1 MSVLAKNHRQ
11 LTVYYD
17 SKSELGKKVRAHAES
32 SKLKVLPVDLLQS
45 NLTGTEWAEVAELLG
60 VTVDQLIDQD
70 HPIFKEIY
78 GEKHVE
84 LDENDAI
91 KVLEKNPETLV
102 FPIGIRGNRAIQV
115 KQSNDLKSLFD
126 SDTGEIFRLFYIE
139 FEWFNSASL

>member
-1 MSVLAKNHRQ
+1 MSVLAKNQRQ

-126 SDTGEIFRLFYIE
+126 TDTGDIPQP
-139 FEWFNSASL
+139 

>member
-32 SKLKVLPVDLLQS
+32 SKLKVLSVDLLQS

-60 VTVDQLIDQD
+60 ITVDQLIDQD

-78 GEKHVE
+78 GEKQVE

-126 SDTGEIFRLFYIE
+126 SDTGEIPQP
-139 FEWFNSASL
+139 

>member
-78 GEKHVE
+78 GEKHVG

-126 SDTGEIFRLFYIE
+126 TDTGEIPQP
-139 FEWFNSASL
+139 

>member
-126 SDTGEIFRLFYIE
+126 TDTGEIPQP
-139 FEWFNSASL
+139 

>member
-1 MSVLAKNHRQ
+1 MSVLAKNQRQ

-126 SDTGEIFRLFYIE
+126 SDTGEIPQP
-139 FEWFNSASL
+139 

>member
-1 MSVLAKNHRQ
+1 MSVLAKNQRQ

-126 SDTGEIFRLFYIE
+126 TDTGEIPQP
-139 FEWFNSASL
+139 

>member
-1 MSVLAKNHRQ
+1 MSILAKNHRQ

-126 SDTGEIFRLFYIE
+126 SDTGEIPQP
-139 FEWFNSASL
+139 

>member
-1 MSVLAKNHRQ
+1 MSVLAKNQRQ

-91 KVLEKNPETLV
+91 KLLEKNPETLV

-126 SDTGEIFRLFYIE
+126 TDTGEIPQP
-139 FEWFNSASL
+139 

>member
-70 HPIFKEIY
+70 HPIFKELY
-78 GEKHVE
+78 GKDHVD
-84 LDENDAI
+84 LDENDSI

-102 FPIGIRGNRAIQV
+102 FPIGVRGQRAVQV
-115 KQSNDLKSLFD
+115 KQLSDLNPLFD
-126 SDTGEIFRLFYIE
+126 ADTGEIPQP
-139 FEWFNSASL
+139 

>member
-126 SDTGEIFRLFYIE
+126 SDTGEIPQP
-139 FEWFNSASL
+139 